1 MIPWWWLIPAVMI
14 GAVIGVML
22 VALTMAN
29 KE

>member
-1 MIPWWWLIPAVMI
+1 MIPWWWLIPSVMI

-22 VALTMAN
+22 VALTIAN

>member
-14 GAVIGVML
+14 GTLIGVML
-22 VALTMAN
+22 VALTIAN